1 MLSKDIS
8 KNNDISQIP
17 KEEIPDLRIN
27 PFITTEKLPQIIL
40 EKDIFNIMQTKMN
53 ITEEIKDIIKINY
66 NLKDTYIENVKKAL
80 NERIYKKKSIKIEGK
95 EKDKALIGR
104 KKNNDASVRAH
115 NKFSS
120 DNIIN
125 KIKNIIKKYLIF
137 FVNNVI
143 NSLYDGKMRKNLL
156 NKLNIPNNGAYTLIK
171 DIDYQSIAKKKT
183 KKDNLYMLKLTINQ
197 FLSQKISTR
206 YRSFKEEYEELSQ
219 NNKLIID
226 VLLEDKK
233 NRAIFNFI
241 FNKLNVGNF
250 LDIFIYQ
257 KELNDFYDFN
267 LLEEGE
273 KNIIK
278 NGLIRVDL
286 LFNEIK
292 DEANYLFCFI
302 LLIYNYKRYYLIK
315 QSRSSSK
322 KNIITKDETS
332 I

>member
-1 MLSKDIS
+1 
-8 KNNDISQIP
+8 
-17 KEEIPDLRIN
+17 
-27 PFITTEKLPQIIL
+27 
-40 EKDIFNIMQTKMN
+40 
-53 ITEEIKDIIKINY
+53 
-66 NLKDTYIENVKKAL
+66 
-80 NERIYKKKSIKIEGK
+80 
-95 EKDKALIGR
+95 
-104 KKNNDASVRAH
+104 
-115 NKFSS
+115 
-120 DNIIN
+120 
-125 KIKNIIKKYLIF
+125 
-137 FVNNVI
+137 
-143 NSLYDGKMRKNLL
+143 MRKNLL

-206 YRSFKEEYEELSQ
+206 YRSFKGEYEEFSQ

-273 KNIIK
+273 KNIIR

-322 KNIITKDETS
+322 KNIITNDETS